1 MKGFIKLTNL
11 KDKTTIYINVDCI
24 GHIYA
29 EKEKLA
35 YGHVETVA
43 HTVIGTTTH
52 NNGGFKVIE
61 TPNEI
66 FIMLEEFNLITI

>member
-1 MKGFIKLTNL
+1 MTRFIKLTNL

-52 NNGGFKVIE
+52 NNGGFKVTE
-61 TPNEI
+61 PVHVI
-66 FIMLEEFNLITI
+66 FTMLEELNQ